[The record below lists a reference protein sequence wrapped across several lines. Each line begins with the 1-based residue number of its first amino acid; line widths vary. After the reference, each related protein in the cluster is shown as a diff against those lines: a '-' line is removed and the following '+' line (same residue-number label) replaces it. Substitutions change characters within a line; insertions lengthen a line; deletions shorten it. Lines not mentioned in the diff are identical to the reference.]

1 KRAHRRFEPTAH
13 RSDASDSDFRSSD
26 WSVRIAGMRASCQFL
41 STHSKLP
48 SVVRP
53 RELTLVPLQRNGSL
67 RPSRVSRHD
76 SNYVIDEDSLRTND
90 GSSRAR
96 QTAMSI
102 PGYAQFLKPHA
113 AANSISHKLLGRA
126 VAPYHRV
133 GSRTV

>member
-48 SVVRP
+48 SAVRP

-76 SNYVIDEDSLRTND
+76 SNYVIDEDSLRRND
-90 GSSRAR
+90 GSSRAC

-102 PGYAQFLKPHA
+102 PGYAQFLKPDDVS
-113 AANSISHKLLGRA
+113 NLIYNKILWSA
-126 VAPYHRV
+126 V
-133 GSRTV
+133 